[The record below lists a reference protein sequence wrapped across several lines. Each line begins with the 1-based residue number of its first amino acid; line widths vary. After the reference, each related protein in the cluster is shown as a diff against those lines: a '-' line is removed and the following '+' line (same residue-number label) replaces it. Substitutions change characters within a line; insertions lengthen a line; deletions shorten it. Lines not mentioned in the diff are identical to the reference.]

1 MKTSNKLLLLS
12 TVILFGYLA
21 IFNFQLRAE
30 YIKGDFRK
38 PYYGMKF
45 TPLNSFT
52 TIRLNA
58 GNVLALRVEKGPKF
72 GVWMVDNVKEKV
84 ALTERDNTLFV
95 DYVNK
100 TNFNY
105 YQSGIVVVCPEVN
118 TVITTPLATHQVMF
132 WERAVTKVSGFT
144 QDVMNIVVG
153 KDTQFELD
161 ENAIGKLN
169 AAATA
174 SDATITVNTHNQIQ
188 AADFK
193 IAGKSELKLLSQIA
207 KSNYSYTDSATITLN
222 GKSFAKVNQN

>member
-1 MKTSNKLLLLS
+1 
-12 TVILFGYLA
+12 
-21 IFNFQLRAE
+21 
-30 YIKGDFRK
+30 
-38 PYYGMKF
+38 
-45 TPLNSFT
+45 
-52 TIRLNA
+52 
-58 GNVLALRVEKGPKF
+58 
-72 GVWMVDNVKEKV
+72 MVDNVKEKV

-118 TVITTPLATHQVMF
+118 TVITTPLAPHQVMF

-222 GKSFAKVNQN
+222 GKSFAKVNQNWPITFAINIGFHTLSLLLSYHHNMPPYLGGIFIINLNYLSHYQ